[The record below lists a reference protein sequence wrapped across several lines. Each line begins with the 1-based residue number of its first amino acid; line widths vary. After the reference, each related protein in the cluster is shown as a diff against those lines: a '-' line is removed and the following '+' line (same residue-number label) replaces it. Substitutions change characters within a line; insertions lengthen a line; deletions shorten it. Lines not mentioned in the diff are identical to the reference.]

1 MNRMR
6 NDFFA
11 IYDALCS
18 GVTGEE
24 KIEKTITGERWAYA
38 ETASSAGIAMF
49 TAGSTIAPL
58 YPTIEGLS
66 LAEAAQS
73 VKSWNLEEASLGLA
87 AVNAFYNT
95 PARIEA
101 FGAEVSMDV
110 FYTDGI
116 DLRGKTVALIGHMHG
131 PKGLREQAKAVYIL
145 ERAPQEGDY
154 PDSACDWILP
164 QCDLVIITGSALINK
179 TLPHLLELSQN
190 ALTILTG
197 PSVPLCPELFDFGL
211 DRIAGMAVIDRA
223 AMHERVQKGL
233 RGSPYGEGL
242 PFLLKKR

>member
-1 MNRMR
+1 MR
-6 NDFFA
+6 NDSFA
-11 IYDALCS
+11 LYDALCT
-18 GVTGEE
+18 GVTGKET
-24 KIEKTITGERWAYA
+24 IEKTISGERWAFA
-38 ETASSAGIAMF
+38 ETAASSGIAMF
-49 TAGSTIAPL
+49 TAGSTIAPM
-58 YPTIEGLS
+58 YPTLEGLS
-66 LAEAAQS
+66 LAEGAQC

-87 AVNAFYNT
+87 AANAFYNT
-95 PARIEA
+95 PERIEA
-101 FGAEVSMDV
+101 FGAGVSMDV

-116 DLRGKTVALIGHMHG
+116 NLRGKTVALVGHMHG

-145 ERAPQEGDY
+145 ERAPQPGDY

-211 DRIAGMAVIDRA
+211 DRIAGMAVTDRT
-223 AMHERVQKGL
+223 AMHVRVQKGL
-233 RGSPYGEGL
+233 RGSPYGEGM